1 MKKKMLLACLFML
14 FAIVMSACSFPSRQ
28 ADQATPDTSAES
40 SQVENANEAEEDT
53 ASVAGEA
60 ESEDAGSANAESE
73 PAEPQEHATSD
84 DFATGAMENRLNQF
98 VLRDED
104 LPHDYRLPP
113 GGEYLI
119 STKTLINEM
128 KELPAKRYVL
138 ETGRISGWGIKLERV
153 NKEDFAPTG
162 MESRIELFESSQGA
176 ALAISPEW
184 HPAYQGDVEI
194 SWVDGGC
201 AIGDEC
207 LFYYIETYDAASQ
220 ITKLRYEVAFAYRN
234 VLVWVMGHGLD
245 VDVTPEYILNAAQ
258 TIYEKLDLYA
268 QSQ

>member
-1 MKKKMLLACLFML
+1 MKSKVLLICLFTVFVL
-14 FAIVMSACSFPSRQ
+14 VLSACSFPSQQ
-28 ADQATPDTSAES
+28 ADQPSDDTSVDSSQSSEEESAES
-40 SQVENANEAEEDT
+40 ADAQDAEAP
-53 ASVAGEA
+53 A
-60 ESEDAGSANAESE
+60 EDAAPPQDSPSASDFNAS
-73 PAEPQEHATSD
+73 T
-84 DFATGAMENRLNQF
+84 MENRLSQF
-98 VLRDED
+98 VLRNED
-104 LPHDYRLPP
+104 LPHEYRLPP
-113 GGEYLI
+113 NGEYVI

-138 ETGRISGWGIKLERV
+138 ETGRVSGWGTQLERV

-162 MESRIELFESSQGA
+162 MQSQIELFETSLGA

-184 HPAYQGDVEI
+184 HPAYQEDAEI

-207 LFYYIETYDAASQ
+207 LFYFVETYEAASQ
-220 ITKLRYEVAFAYRN
+220 ITKLRYEVAFVYRN

-245 VDVTPEYILNAAQ
+245 VDVTPEYVLNAAQ
-258 TIYEKLDLYA
+258 TIYEKLDEYA